1 MEPTRLFVL
10 AGVLLGLLFAPG
22 RCFGWQD
29 LHPDHVRSQVERIA
43 DPKTPEEQRRAA
55 TYGLVSAGRASV
67 DGIAKLA
74 RSEPRLLWTC
84 VHLLD
89 LVRTDAAVV
98 RVFSEL
104 LDAQPAGIK
113 DTGELRGFLSSRLAD
128 MLGRT
133 FQTDAERRTFV
144 AQSLPYL
151 VFDPA
156 TLRFQ
161 LDEEARKKKQPMLH
175 YPYAPTAHA
184 AASLSFWRLLM
195 ALHLSQT
202 PVIEAMIGPAVKLVH
217 GSHKVDTRP
226 ELDLDAFAD
235 PPQNHRVLSVRDEG
249 AGRWLLRTGDAYWFF
264 EGSPPK
270 CVKAGMK
277 PIE

>member
-1 MEPTRLFVL
+1 MGTTRLFVL
-10 AGVLLGLLFAPG
+10 AGVLLGLLLAPG
-22 RCFGWQD
+22 RSFGWQD
-29 LHPDHVRSQVERIA
+29 MNPDYVRSQVERIA
-43 DPKTPEEQRRAA
+43 DPKTPAEARRAA
-55 TYGLVSAGRASV
+55 TFALVSAGRASV
-67 DGIAKLA
+67 NGIASLV

-89 LVRTDAAVV
+89 LVRTDAIVV
-98 RVFSEL
+98 RVFSDL
-104 LDAQPAGIK
+104 LDARQADTK
-113 DTGELRGFLSSRLAD
+113 DSGELRGFLGSQLQD

-133 FQTDAERRTFV
+133 FQNDAERRAFV
-144 AQSLPYL
+144 TQNAPYL

-161 LDEEARKKKQPMLH
+161 IDEEARKKKQPMLH

-184 AASLSFWRLLM
+184 GASLAFWRLLV
-195 ALHLSQT
+195 ALHLAQT
-202 PVIEAMIGPAVKLVH
+202 PEIEAMIGPAVKLVH
-217 GSHKVDTRP
+217 GGRKVETRP
-226 ELDLDAFAD
+226 ELDLDAFSD

-249 AGRWLLRTGDAYWFF
+249 NGRWLLRTGDAYWFF
-264 EGSPPK
+264 EGNPPR